1 MGRRARDL
9 LYLLALTLTA
19 LLVHGFH
26 PGAEDAEVYLPNVKQ
41 ALHPGLYPFGAEFF
55 HPYAR
60 LSLFPKLVEWSIR
73 LTHLPYDWAI
83 FLWYLGTIFLLLYA
97 GYRIAGRLFASVEAR
112 WAAVLAV
119 AGLLTLP
126 VAGTALYLMDQ
137 YVTSRSLVT
146 PAAMLMVLYVIERKW
161 WRAAAWFV
169 LSALVH
175 PLMAVFA
182 GSYAVVLWWA
192 QRRGESHI
200 CRSSLAAGADSGGGK
215 CGAPSVAALLP
226 FGIALG
232 GSPSQAYSDA
242 LATRPYFFLQNWAWY
257 EWLGAVAPILLFFW
271 FARMARRRKRQALE
285 AVSWAAAVYGVIY
298 LAGAIVFTMP
308 ARFVGLA
315 KLQPMR
321 FLHLEYMLLLIV
333 GAGLLG
339 EWVLRRHFWL
349 WLLLFVPLFGGM
361 MYASRQLFPATRQ
374 VEWPGADSG
383 NRWVEAYVWSRDHA
397 PRDAIFALDPRH
409 MDLPGADEQGFR
421 VIAERSMLADGVKDP
436 GVASMFPDLAAV
448 WRKQYEAQTPW
459 ARLSRPDFL
468 GLRQEFGVTWVVLQ
482 APDDKGLPCPY
493 RNDRVMVC
501 RVE

>member
-41 ALHPGLYPFGAEFF
+41 ALHPGLYPLGAEFF

-60 LSLFPKLVEWSIR
+60 LSLFPRLVEWSIR
-73 LTHLPYDWAI
+73 LTHLSYDWAI

-97 GYRIAGRLFASVEAR
+97 CYRVAGLLFASAEAR
-112 WAAVLAV
+112 WAAVLTV

-146 PAAMLMVLYVIERKW
+146 PAVMLTVLYVIERKW
-161 WRAAAWFV
+161 WRAAAWFL

-182 GSYAVVLWWA
+182 GSYAVVLWWE
-192 QRRGESHI
+192 QRR
-200 CRSSLAAGADSGGGK
+200 R
-215 CGAPSVAALLP
+215 GAPAGLAALLP
-226 FGIALG
+226 FGISLG

-257 EWLGAVAPILLFFW
+257 EWLGAVAPILLFCW
-271 FARMARRRKRQALE
+271 FARVARRRKMQALE
-285 AVSWAAAVYGVIY
+285 AVSWAAAVYGAIY

-321 FLHLEYMLLLIV
+321 FLHLEYLLLVIV

-339 EWVLRRHFWL
+339 ELLLRRRIWL
-349 WLLLFVPLFGGM
+349 WLLIFVPLFGGM

-383 NRWVEAYVWSRDHA
+383 NRWVEAYVWSRDHT

-409 MDLPGADEQGFR
+409 MELAGADEQGFR

-436 GVASMFPDLAAV
+436 GVASMFPDLAV
-448 WRKQYEAQTPW
+448 EWRRQYDAQSPW
-459 ARLSRPDFL
+459 ARLTRQDFL
-468 GLRQEFGVTWVVLQ
+468 RLRQEFGVTWVVLQ
-482 APDDKGLPCPY
+482 APDDKGLACPY